1 MSIKI
6 QVNDLAIKI
15 NLNDYK
21 VNLHKS
27 YQLLA
32 KSFELSF
39 FLMLMLMLIYFF
51 LKLHLNHM
59 IKSFECQLF

>member
-1 MSIKI
+1 MDWLELVCVGMSIRI

-27 YQLLA
+27 YQLLV

-39 FLMLMLMLIYFF
+39 FSNANGNANLFF
-51 LKLHLNHM
+51 SNC
-59 IKSFECQLF
+59 I

>member
-39 FLMLMLMLIYFF
+39 FSNVNANANLFF
-51 LKLHLNHM
+51 SQ
-59 IKSFECQLF
+59 IAFKSHD